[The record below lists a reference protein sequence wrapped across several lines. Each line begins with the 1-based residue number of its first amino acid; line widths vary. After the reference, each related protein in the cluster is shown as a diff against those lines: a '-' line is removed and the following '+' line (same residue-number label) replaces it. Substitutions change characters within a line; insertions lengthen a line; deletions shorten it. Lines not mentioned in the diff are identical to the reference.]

1 MQYYVRELCDQRAV
15 LIAEDGY
22 PLSTFDTVDDAVAT
36 CIIDCRVAP
45 LWIEW
50 HRDASIHG
58 SKYGSVVQGID
69 GDCIKQ
75 ALARHCNTRPAVEF
89 TRRVAFA

>member
-1 MQYYVRELCDQRAV
+1 MQYYVRELFDQRAV

-22 PLSTFDTVDDAVAT
+22 PLSTFDSVDDAVAT

-50 HRDASIHG
+50 HRDT
-58 SKYGSVVQGID
+58 SVQSID
-69 GDCIKQ
+69 GDCIRQ
-75 ALARHCNTRPAVEF
+75 ALARHCNPRLVETESF
-89 TRRVAFA
+89 RQVAFG